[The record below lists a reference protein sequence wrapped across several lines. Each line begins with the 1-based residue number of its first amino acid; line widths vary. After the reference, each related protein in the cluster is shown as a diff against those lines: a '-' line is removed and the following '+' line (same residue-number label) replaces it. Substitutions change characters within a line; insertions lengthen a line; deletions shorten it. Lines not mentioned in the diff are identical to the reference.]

1 MGATIEI
8 GYYNTFV
15 LAGGESPG
23 KYHIEESRIK
33 GGFNEKTVDF
43 GVRAHLID
51 EEYTSRVRKNAMIY
65 SGIFNAK
72 TKINKTNQ
80 FSIGE
85 EITKAVDIANGSIQ
99 KLYAEDTN
107 LIILQENKVN
117 RALIDKDAIFTA
129 EGSPITASSKIVIG
143 QIVPFSGNYGISK
156 NPESFAAFG
165 NRKYFADKNRGSIM
179 RLSQDGLT
187 PISNNGMRSFFR
199 ANLLAS
205 DKIYGM
211 YDTQKD
217 KYVLSLQ
224 AGVSNVS
231 RERENLTNFQINVS
245 NASNSYSSESSYA
258 TLAYSEKSA
267 GWVSFYSYKP
277 NFGFSNN
284 NKFYTYKDQ
293 NLYEHYRTDVKRCSF
308 YEGNSDPA
316 SVNFVFNDQ
325 SNAIKTF
332 LTLSYEGSANWKM
345 ISATTDSGDLAW
357 PIIPSGSNVSSV
369 SIPVNFIRKENK
381 YYGHLR
387 NNTTIS
393 TNDQITGLNLAGIK
407 GYFAKIKIEYWQ
419 PQELNANQTN
429 KAEIFAVSSDAVYS
443 S

>member
-8 GYYNTFV
+8 GYFNTFV
-15 LAGGESPG
+15 LAGGSSEG
-23 KYHIEESRIK
+23 EWHVEESRIK

-43 GVRAHLID
+43 GVRAHLVD
-51 EEYTSRVRKNAMIY
+51 EEYTSRTRANAIIY

-72 TKINKTNQ
+72 TKVNKTNQ

-107 LIILQENKVN
+107 LVILQENKVN
-117 RALIDKDAIFTA
+117 KALIDKDAIFTA
-129 EGSPITASSKIVIG
+129 EGSPLNASSNVVIG
-143 QIVPFSGNYGISK
+143 QIVPFSGNYGISN
-156 NPESFAAFG
+156 NPESFAVFG
-165 NRKYFADKNRGSIM
+165 NRKYFTDKSRGAVM

-187 PISNNGMRSFFR
+187 PISDNGMRSFFR
-199 ANLLAS
+199 SNLLAS
-205 DKIYGM
+205 KEIYGM

-217 KYVLSLQ
+217 KYILSLQ
-224 AGVSNVS
+224 APLNRVTSVSQ
-231 RERENLTNFQINVS
+231 NLESFEINIS
-245 NASNSYSSESSYA
+245 NNPGSYTSESTYA

-277 NFGFSNN
+277 TFGFSVN

-293 NLYEHYRTDVKRCSF
+293 NLYEHYRKDVKRCSF
-308 YEGNSDPA
+308 YNSSPDPA
-316 SVNFVFNDQ
+316 SVKFVFNDQ
-325 SNAIKTF
+325 SNVVKTF

-369 SIPVNFIRKENK
+369 FMPVNFIKKENK

-387 NNTTIS
+387 NNTTINTS
-393 TNDQITGLNLAGIK
+393 EQVTGLNLAGIK
-407 GYFAKIKIEYWQ
+407 GYFTEIKMEYWQ
-419 PQELNANQTN
+419 PEDLNANQTK

>member
-8 GYYNTFV
+8 GYFNTFV
-15 LAGGESPG
+15 LAGGSSEG
-23 KYHIEESRIK
+23 EWHVEESRIK

-43 GVRAHLID
+43 GVRAHLVD
-51 EEYTSRVRKNAMIY
+51 EEYTSRTRANAIIY

-72 TKINKTNQ
+72 TKVNKTNQ

-107 LIILQENKVN
+107 LVILQENKVN
-117 RALIDKDAIFTA
+117 KALIDKDAIFTA
-129 EGSPITASSKIVIG
+129 EGSPLNASSNVVIG
-143 QIVPFSGNYGISK
+143 QIVPFSGNYGISN
-156 NPESFAAFG
+156 NPESFAVFG
-165 NRKYFADKNRGSIM
+165 NRKYFTDKSRGAVM

-187 PISNNGMRSFFR
+187 PISDNGMRSFFR
-199 ANLLAS
+199 SNLLVS
-205 DKIYGM
+205 KEIYGM

-217 KYVLSLQ
+217 KYILSLQ
-224 AGVSNVS
+224 APLNRVTSVSQ
-231 RERENLTNFQINVS
+231 NLESFEINIS
-245 NASNSYSSESSYA
+245 NNPGSYTSESTYA

-277 NFGFSNN
+277 TFGFSVN

-293 NLYEHYRTDVKRCSF
+293 NLYEHYRKDVKRCSF
-308 YEGNSDPA
+308 YNSSPDPA
-316 SVNFVFNDQ
+316 SVKFVFNDQ
-325 SNAIKTF
+325 SNVVKTF

-369 SIPVNFIRKENK
+369 FMPVNFIKKENK

-387 NNTTIS
+387 NNTTINTS
-393 TNDQITGLNLAGIK
+393 EQVTGLNLAGIK
-407 GYFAKIKIEYWQ
+407 GYFTEIKMEYWQ
-419 PQELNANQTN
+419 PEDLNANQTK